1 MDESE
6 KKIFSDSNKIISKLQ
21 LLSTFFEEE
30 VIYKIFVRSQVIH
43 KLFESNPEI
52 DTYKLSLFHLQ
63 FTESVIELL
72 RRIKKTNEKNASLIL
87 DEIALN
93 NDLIEKLSN
102 AIKAEVSIDAEQKR
116 HTTKVN
122 LALRNLYNNLS
133 DLSTDYP
140 FRNTQKFALSFAK
153 DHFAEISPKLFEELS
168 VFDPIKVYQ
177 NDYAVIDKKL
187 MGLQCRNQFNNAFY
201 IGLKSGTRFLEVFKV
216 IEEVEEDFYFTF
228 DPNSNRFLICDFS
241 KIKDIEPI
249 QAISKKEKVVHELHA
264 KNRELSFS
272 VSAIK
277 TKIPEDVKKL
287 LEEYY
292 NKIKGM
298 DFLDFIDDLDVQA
311 NILKVM
317 LDTKTM

>member
-6 KKIFSDSNKIISKLQ
+6 KKIFNDSNKIISKLQ

-43 KLFESNPEI
+43 KLFENNPEI

-63 FTESVIELL
+63 FTESVVELL

-87 DEIALN
+87 DEITLN
-93 NDLIEKLSN
+93 NELIGNLSN
-102 AIKAEVSIDAEQKR
+102 AMKTDISIDAEQKR
-116 HTTKVN
+116 HTSKIN

-133 DLSTDYP
+133 DISTDYP
-140 FRNTQKFALSFAK
+140 FKNTQKFGLIFAK
-153 DHFAEISPKLFEELS
+153 DFFTEISTELFEDLS
-168 VFDPIKVYQ
+168 AFNPAKVYQ
-177 NDYAVIDKKL
+177 NDYAIIDKKL
-187 MGLQCRNQFNNAFY
+187 MGLQCRNQFNNEFY
-201 IGLKSGTRFLEVFKV
+201 IGLKSGARLLEVFKV

-228 DPNSNRFLICDFS
+228 NPSLNRFLICDFA
-241 KIKDIEPI
+241 KIKNIEPI
-249 QAISKKEKVVHELHA
+249 QTISKKEKVIHELHA
-264 KNRELSFS
+264 KNSELSFNAGI
-272 VSAIK
+272 VK
-277 TKIPEDVKKL
+277 TKIPQEVKKL

-292 NKIKGM
+292 DKIKGI
-298 DFLDFIDDLDVQA
+298 DFLDFIDDLDVQT